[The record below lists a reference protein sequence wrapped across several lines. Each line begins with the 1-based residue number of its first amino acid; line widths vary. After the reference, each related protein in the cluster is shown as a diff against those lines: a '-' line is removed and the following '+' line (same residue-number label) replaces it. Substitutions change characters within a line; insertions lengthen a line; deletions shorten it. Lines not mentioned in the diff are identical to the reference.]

1 MKGLKKRVLAALC
14 VMTMLAGVIWQGGL
28 QQVVN
33 AAEESTND
41 FAREWEIIGADDGA
55 LTVVD
60 TTAGSV
66 VKAGSKSNCNINLP
80 DDISEGNLALYVKLN
95 VDADATSLALL
106 NTNKNTYIE
115 LCNKKADQG
124 ERNWEIGSQYG
135 LKSGENELVIIMEQ
149 MECSL
154 LIIKKPLISFDFI
167 LATPTILIQQI

>member
-14 VMTMLAGVIWQGGL
+14 VITMLAGVIWQGGL
-28 QQVVN
+28 QQVAN
-33 AAEESTND
+33 AAEESNTD

-95 VDADATSLALL
+95 VNADATSLALL
-106 NTNKNTYIE
+106 NTNKNTFHIY
-115 LCNKKADQG
+115 
-124 ERNWEIGSQYG
+124 ERQCSQ
-135 LKSGENELVIIMEQ
+135 
-149 MECSL
+149 
-154 LIIKKPLISFDFI
+154 
-167 LATPTILIQQI
+167 